1 MINFS
6 GVRGS
11 YFLFTDGNMAVVVD
25 STTNMV
31 DEVGHFSALSH
42 IQPWEKPTT
51 EAPAVVLELASGALA
66 DLSISTITA
75 SGRMYTIPKAAQEEA
90 KRGLEWRKEH
100 NRGGTPVGVNS
111 ARILANGGQI
121 GLKKVR
127 HIAKY
132 FPRHEVD
139 KRGKGY
145 KPGDDGFPSSGRIAW
160 ALWGGDAA
168 WRWAQQIVERENKK
182 GMRADGY
189 YADEDYSDYEIKQDY
204 LADLGAFKL
213 ARELNDSEAP
223 EFVARVRMDH
233 GAIDRLYMVDLSG
246 KVHVWDEAGWD
257 DLGHVDSDIST
268 YDKSLDDPY
277 DRVEK
282 VHIPIDPESALIL
295 SACFQENPHKAI
307 GVYDLYP
314 DEAELASLALSEIDW
329 TIPDMSIIAAGEVP
343 DGEVPDGAVD
353 PTDQVYTPKERSA
366 NAKKQVRDRGGKFSQ
381 MGSRVAIGGD
391 ISNQGNITSID
402 RATQS
407 VVVKMDSGESIRVPG
422 VQTQAVEDVTP
433 PPSTSAPTEG
443 SPLDTSGILAMPRT
457 PMTSPDARIPGT
469 LPALTSDQLQQVMY
483 NYPAWVKEQRDIGL
497 AEIYTPPK
505 PKTDDEIRADVRKF
519 SDEYMREREKIS
531 GAKELKGDLRQHPLF
546 KDVFKKKPI
555 YNLYYNPKSF
565 MASAEPKKTIKEVVE
580 ETGMKDKGVG
590 KKLTPETSDVQP
602 MYMAIVSPDDPSAV
616 FDLIS
621 LVPAG
626 TNSTQPSIF
635 KRVDKKWVADQ
646 KILNDLTSPTPP
658 PVVPLHGDDFLD
670 VLSQVDGTTTASAFI
685 ALTAAGVIVAEERDL
700 AEALTEI
707 ADKYG
712 KFNEDETGIW
722 AGYMP
727 ADENKYKDIGVTCA
741 NCILYQGGTDCRI
754 IAFSVEPLGK
764 CRFAVIPDGV
774 VDVSKKELTLA
785 EPVYEVYP
793 IAPKKKTK
801 KYDSVEEAVEDF
813 SADSENALVAVGV
826 EGGLDRNRGNAE
838 KLRRYWT
845 VGRGGLKIRW
855 NTPGD
860 WTRCYRNLM
869 KYMGPR
875 AKGYCSLRHKE
886 MTGVWPGS
894 KYNVGK
900 KNKNII
906 GSGDTIR
913 EEQEIFEML
922 FAQAGMQEAKNRVLM
937 ASIDAPSYGAKFKI
951 PLVIPEEVESGDGR
965 KFKKDAISVRELPL
979 PLLWQIK
986 TADGHAGSVVV
997 GRIDHME
1004 RVDGGIG
1011 NAHGVFDT
1019 SAYGKEAERMVRDG
1033 FIRGVSADLD
1043 KFEASE
1049 DAKDEAGDDT
1059 DEMKAK
1065 KIGGD
1070 KITITK
1076 SRVMAVT
1083 IVPKPAFEECKI
1095 YLDDTVEL
1103 ESVQEE
1109 PMENLPDGV
1118 YIEDGD
1124 GVASIEA
1131 AALLAC
1137 GMIAGAIPT
1146 VPPSQWFTNPGLSGP
1161 TPLTVDD
1168 DGRVFGHIA
1177 SWQTDHIGMRS
1188 GTRAPKSR
1196 TDYAYFHTGV
1206 VRADDGK
1213 DYTVGQLT
1221 LAGGHAS
1228 LEASALEAA
1237 RHYDDTGSAIADVH
1251 AGEDKFGIWVAGA
1264 LRPSASP
1271 EQIRAL
1277 RASAPSGDWRPINGA
1292 LELVAV
1298 CQVNVPGFPVA
1309 RARVA
1314 SGQIYALVAAG
1325 AASLAHL
1332 KEDPMQELAARIDRL
1347 EKRQAANPELVAK
1360 AEELSNKLRSSFD
1373 YDTFGYMSRQMREK
1387 LASEGKALPDGSYP
1401 IRNEEDLKNAIQAYG
1416 RSKPGKRAA
1425 VRRHIIKKARG
1436 LGKSELVPE
1445 QWKTAGLIDEEVVT
1459 DIQARVAAAKSTAES
1474 TKADNA
1480 QKIEELRARVASA
1493 KEGLLAAL
1501 PMEPTE
1507 ASEVK
1512 ANPEA
1517 VSTRGTKY
1525 ISGVNQPR
1533 DTKGKFRDVLARL
1546 KQNLGQSG
1554 LQGVMDKIEETDALV
1569 NAGNYDDAAAGAADL
1584 LELIARLDSGALDAT
1599 SLENV
1604 REAAKLLGTVISN
1617 LPLPFSEQTQKV
1629 RFSDLPPV
1637 LRDLI
1642 DDMITKVEAK
1652 IGKEDADEATQSLRS
1667 YKSGSDVYSQGE
1679 VSSEMS
1685 KLLRLLT

>member
-11 YFLFTDGNMAVVVD
+11 YFLFSDGIMAVVVD

-31 DEVGHFSALSH
+31 DEVGQLSALSH
-42 IQPWEKPTT
+42 IQPWETPT
-51 EAPAVVLELASGALA
+51 APAPAIIQELASGALS
-66 DLSISTITA
+66 DLSISAVTA

-121 GLKKVR
+121 GIKKVR

-139 KRGKGY
+139 KKGKGY
-145 KPGDDGFPSSGRIAW
+145 KPGEDGFPSAGRIAW

-189 YADEDYSDYEIKQDY
+189 GVAGNYDEFDDYEVQTNYIS
-204 LADLGAFKL
+204 DLSAFKL
-213 ARELNDSEAP
+213 AKELNDDNAP

-233 GAIDRLYMVDLSG
+233 GGIDRLYMVDLQG

-277 DRVEK
+277 DKIEK

-295 SACFQENPHKAI
+295 SAYFQENPHGAI

-314 DEAELASLALSEIDW
+314 DEAELVSLALSEIDW
-329 TIPDMSIIAAGEVP
+329 TISDMAVTAASDIP
-343 DGEVPDGAVD
+343 TGAVD
-353 PTDQVYTPKERSA
+353 AGDGMYTPDERSA
-366 NAKKQVRDRGGKFSQ
+366 NAQKQVRDRGGKFAKA
-381 MGSRVAIGGD
+381 GSRVAIGGD
-391 ISNQGNITSID
+391 ISRQGNITSID

-407 VVVKMDSGESIRVPG
+407 VVVKMDSGESVRVPG
-422 VQTQAVEDVTP
+422 VQTQAVEDVSP
-433 PPSTSAPTEG
+433 PVSTSAPREG
-443 SPLDTSGILAMPRT
+443 MPLDTSGILGMPRT
-457 PMTSPDARIPGT
+457 PMTMPNARISGT
-469 LPALTSDQLQQVMY
+469 LPALTSDQLQQVLY

-497 AEIYTPPK
+497 AEKPYTPP
-505 PKTDDEIRADVRKF
+505 PPRQDAREYAE
-519 SDEYMREREKIS
+519 SYMREREKIS
-531 GAKELKGDLRQHPLF
+531 GTKELKGDLRQHPLF
-546 KDVFKKKPI
+546 KDIFKKNPI
-555 YNLYYNPKSF
+555 YNLYYNPRSF
-565 MASAEPKKTIKEVVE
+565 MASVEPKKTIKEVVE
-580 ETGMKDKGVG
+580 QLGTKDKGVG
-590 KKLTPETSDVQP
+590 KPITPDTSDVQP
-602 MYMAIVSPDDPSAV
+602 MYMAIVSPDDPAAV

-626 TNSTQPSIF
+626 TNSTQPAIF
-635 KRVDKKWVADQ
+635 KRVDQKWIPDQ
-646 KILNDLTSPTPP
+646 KILSDLTSPTPP
-658 PVVPLHGDDFLD
+658 PVVPLQGDDFLD
-670 VLSQVDGTTTASAFI
+670 VLAQVDGTTTASAHY
-685 ALTAAGVIVAEERDL
+685 AVTAAGIIVPEERDL
-700 AEALTEI
+700 ADALIEI
-707 ADKYG
+707 TQKYG
-712 KFNEDETGIW
+712 KFNSDDTGVW
-722 AGYMP
+722 AGYES
-727 ADENKYKDIGVTCA
+727 AAENEVKDIGVTCA
-741 NCILYQGGTDCRI
+741 NCILYEGGSSCKI
-754 IAFSVEPLGK
+754 IAAEVEPGGY
-764 CRFAVIPDGV
+764 CRFALIPDGV
-774 VDVSKKELTLA
+774 VSILKSKKELALA

-801 KYDSVEEAVEDF
+801 KYNSVEEAVEDF
-813 SADSENALVAVGV
+813 AANSEALVAVGV

-845 VGRGGLKIRW
+845 IGRGGLKIRW

-860 WTRCYRNLM
+860 WTRCYRQLM

-906 GSGDTIR
+906 GSGDAIR
-913 EEQEIFEML
+913 DEQEIFEML
-922 FAQAGMQEAKNRVLM
+922 FAQAGMQEAKDRVLM
-937 ASIDAPSYGAKFKI
+937 ASIDAPSYGAKFRI
-951 PLVIPEEVESGDGR
+951 PLVIPEETESGDGR
-965 KFKKDAISVRELPL
+965 KFKKGAITVRELPL

-986 TADGHAGSVVV
+986 TADGHSGSVVV
-997 GRIDHME
+997 GRIDQME

-1095 YLDDTVEL
+1095 YLEDTVQTEDM
-1103 ESVQEE
+1103 QEE

-1146 VPPSQWFTNPGLSGP
+1146 VPPAQWFANPELSGP

-1168 DGRVFGHIA
+1168 DGRVFGHVA
-1177 SWQTDHIGMRS
+1177 SWKTDHIGMRS

-1196 TDYAYFHTGV
+1196 TGYAYFHTGV

-1251 AGEDKFGIWVAGA
+1251 AGEDQFGIWVAGA

-1277 RASAPSGDWRPINGA
+1277 RASAPSGDWRPINGS

-1298 CQVNVPGFPVA
+1298 CQVNVPGFPIA

-1325 AASLAHL
+1325 AASLAQI

-1347 EKRQAANPELVAK
+1347 EKRQAANPELAAR
-1360 AEELSNKLRSSFD
+1360 AEELSNKIRSSFD
-1373 YDTFGYMSRQMREK
+1373 YETFGYMSRQMREK

-1401 IRNEEDLKNAIQAYG
+1401 IRNVEDLKNAIQAYG
-1416 RSKPGKRAA
+1416 RSKPSKRAA

-1445 QWKTAGLIDEEVVT
+1445 KWKTAGLIDDEVVT
-1459 DIQARVAAAKSTAES
+1459 DIQARVAAAKTSAES
-1474 TKADNA
+1474 TKAENA
-1480 QKIEELRARVASA
+1480 QKVEELRARVASA

-1517 VSTRGTKY
+1517 VSTRGNKY

-1533 DTKGKFRDVLARL
+1533 DQKGKFREVLARL
-1546 KQNLGQSG
+1546 KQDLGDSG
-1554 LQGVMDKIEETDALV
+1554 LQGVMDKIEEADSLV
-1569 NAGNYDDAAAGAADL
+1569 NAGNYEQAAAASADL
-1584 LELIARLDSGALDAT
+1584 INLISRLDSGALDAT

-1604 REAAKLLGTVISN
+1604 RIAAQLLGTVISN
-1617 LPLPFSEQTQKV
+1617 LPLPFNEQSQKV

-1637 LRDLI
+1637 LKDLI

-1652 IGKEDADEATQSLRS
+1652 IGKEDANEATKSLRS

>member
-6 GVRGS
+6 GVRGN
-11 YFLFTDGNMAVVVD
+11 YFLFTDGTMAVVVD

-31 DEVGHFSALSH
+31 DEVGELSALSH
-42 IQPWEKPTT
+42 IQPWEKPT
-51 EAPAVVLELASGALA
+51 APAPAIAQELASGALS
-66 DLSISTITA
+66 DLSISAITA

-100 NRGGTPVGVNS
+100 KRGGTPVGVNS

-121 GLKKVR
+121 GIKKVR

-139 KRGKGY
+139 KKGKGY
-145 KPGDDGFPSSGRIAW
+145 KPGEDGFPSAGRIAW

-189 YADEDYSDYEIKQDY
+189 AVAGNYDEYDDYEAKPNYIS
-204 LADLGAFKL
+204 DLSAFKL
-213 ARELNDSEAP
+213 AQELNDDSAP

-233 GAIDRLYMVDLSG
+233 GGIDRLYMVDLQG

-295 SACFQENPHKAI
+295 SAYFQENPHGGI

-314 DEAELASLALSEIDW
+314 DEAELVSLAFSEIDW
-329 TIPDMSIIAAGEVP
+329 TIPDMSIVAASDAPE
-343 DGEVPDGAVD
+343 GAVD

-366 NAKKQVRDRGGKFSQ
+366 NAKKQVRDRGGKFAQ

-391 ISNQGNITSID
+391 ISQQGNITSID

-407 VVVKMDSGESIRVPG
+407 VVVKMDSGESVRVPG
-422 VQTQAVEDVTP
+422 VQTQAVEDVSP
-433 PPSTSAPTEG
+433 PTSTSAPREG
-443 SPLDTSGILAMPRT
+443 MPLDTSGILAMPRT
-457 PMTSPDARIPGT
+457 PLTSPNARIGGT
-469 LPALTSDQLQQVMY
+469 LPALTSEQLQQVLY

-497 AEIYTPPK
+497 AEKPYTPP
-505 PKTDDEIRADVRKF
+505 PPRQDAREYAE
-519 SDEYMREREKIS
+519 SYMREREKIS
-531 GAKELKGDLRQHPLF
+531 GTKELKGDLRQHPLF
-546 KDVFKKKPI
+546 KDVFKKNPI
-555 YNLYYNPKSF
+555 YNLYYNPRSF
-565 MASAEPKKTIKEVVE
+565 MASVAPKKTIKEVVE
-580 ETGMKDKGVG
+580 ETGMKNKGVG
-590 KKLTPETSDVQP
+590 EKLTPETSDVQP

-635 KRVDKKWVADQ
+635 KRVDKKWVPDQ

-670 VLSQVDGTTTASAFI
+670 VLSQVDGTTTASAFTAI
-685 ALTAAGVIVAEERDL
+685 IAAGILVAEEKDL

-712 KFNEDETGIW
+712 KFNEDGTGIW
-722 AGYMP
+722 AGYVS
-727 ADENKYKDIGVTCA
+727 AEENKYKDIGVACA
-741 NCILYQGGTDCRI
+741 NCVLYQGGADCRI
-754 IAFSVEPLGK
+754 IAANVEPLGK

-774 VDVSKKELTLA
+774 VDISKKELTLA

-793 IAPKKKTK
+793 GTPKKKTK
-801 KYDSVEEAVEDF
+801 KYNSVEEAVEDF
-813 SADSENALVAVGV
+813 SSNSDSALVAVGA

-845 VGRGGLKIRW
+845 IGKGGLKIRW

-860 WTRCYRNLM
+860 WTRCYRQLM

-875 AKGYCSLRHKE
+875 AKGYCALRHKE
-886 MTGVWPGS
+886 MTGTWTGS
-894 KYNVGK
+894 KYNIGK
-900 KNKNII
+900 KNKNIV
-906 GSGDTIR
+906 GSGDAIR
-913 EEQEIFEML
+913 NEQEIFEML
-922 FAQAGMQEAKNRVLM
+922 FARAGMQEAKDRVLM
-937 ASIDAPSYGAKFKI
+937 AAGAYQINENTASYGAKFMI
-951 PLVIPEEVESGDGR
+951 PLVIPEETESGDGR
-965 KFKKDAISVRELPL
+965 KFKKGAITVRELPL

-986 TADGHAGSVVV
+986 TADGHSGSVVV

-1095 YLDDTVEL
+1095 YLEDTVQTEDM
-1103 ESVQEE
+1103 QEE

-1146 VPPSQWFTNPGLSGP
+1146 GPPAQWFANPELSGP

-1168 DGRVFGHIA
+1168 DGRVFGHVA
-1177 SWQTDHIGMRS
+1177 SWKTDHIGMRS

-1196 TDYAYFHTGV
+1196 TGYAYFHTGV

-1251 AGEDKFGIWVAGA
+1251 AGEDQFGIWVAGA

-1277 RASAPSGDWRPINGA
+1277 RASAPSGDWRPINGS

-1298 CQVNVPGFPVA
+1298 CQVNVPGFPIA

-1325 AASLAHL
+1325 AASLAQI
-1332 KEDPMQELAARIDRL
+1332 KEDPMQELAARIERL
-1347 EKRQAANPELVAK
+1347 EKRQAANPELAAK
-1360 AEELSNKLRSSFD
+1360 AEELSNRLRSSFD

-1401 IRNEEDLKNAIQAYG
+1401 IRNVEDLKNAIQAYG

-1445 QWKTAGLIDEEVVT
+1445 QWKTAGLIDDEVVT

-1493 KEGLLAAL
+1493 KEGLLAAS

-1517 VSTRGTKY
+1517 VSTRGNKY

-1569 NAGNYDDAAAGAADL
+1569 NAGNYNDAAAGAADL

-1617 LPLPFSEQTQKV
+1617 LPLPFGKQTDKV

-1637 LRDLI
+1637 LKNLI
-1642 DDMITKVEAK
+1642 DDMIAKVEAK
-1652 IGKEDADEATQSLRS
+1652 IGKEDADEATQSLRT
-1667 YKSGSDVYSQGE
+1667 YKAGSDVYSQGE